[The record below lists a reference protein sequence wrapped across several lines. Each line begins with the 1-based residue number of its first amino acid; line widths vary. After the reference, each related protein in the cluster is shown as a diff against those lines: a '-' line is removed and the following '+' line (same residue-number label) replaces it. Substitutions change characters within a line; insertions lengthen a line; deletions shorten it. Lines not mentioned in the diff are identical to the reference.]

1 VKKLLAVL
9 VVSVLIVPFFLLHEA
24 FSQDIWPSDS
34 LITTGIGNLEEGN
47 IIRAQNEAVIDAQKK
62 ALIQAVGM
70 LMTFDLLE
78 EQFFF
83 LREAV
88 FNRPA
93 YYIENYRVLYDS
105 TLGDRYHITIQSTIA
120 FKKLEDDLVTSQ
132 FLTPQVKLP
141 RILLMV
147 AQQKLEQSFF
157 TCWWS
162 FIDPVKK
169 LTITDQILR
178 NELQK
183 RGLEVIDHTYLIQ
196 ETPLNKVYGCMDV
209 KSMAIQTI
217 GKQFNA
223 DIVIVGNSQVEL
235 TGEIEESHEKS
246 VQASIIAKAVKVEDG
261 LTVAILE
268 TYIPATEDDAG
279 TAQRVALERAA
290 SDLAHQMSE
299 LISLRWTKESKGIT
313 LATLK
318 VSGLSQY
325 LDFSRLKSDL
335 KKEIPEIQ
343 NLSQKTLS
351 DEGSIIEVESTL
363 DIPSLVEQIRS
374 KQFKDFTISITEVSH
389 NMIGMEVKIK
399 SPEEEQP
406 KTDNKNEMEK
416 ND

>member
-1 VKKLLAVL
+1 MKKLLAVF
-9 VVSVLIVPFFLLHEA
+9 VVSFLIAPFSLLPEA
-24 FSQDIWPSDS
+24 ISQDIWPSNAI
-34 LITTGIGNLEEGN
+34 ITTGIGKLEENN
-47 IIRAQNEAVIDAQKK
+47 IFRAQNEAILDAQKK

-78 EQFFF
+78 EQFYF

-93 YYIENYRVLYDS
+93 YYIENYKVLYDS
-105 TLGDRYHITIQSTIA
+105 TLGDRYHITIQSTVA

-132 FLTPQVKLP
+132 FLTSQVKLP

-162 FIDPVKK
+162 FIDPVKE
-169 LTITDQILR
+169 LTITDKILK

-196 ETPLNKVYGCMDV
+196 ENPLNKVYGCMDV
-209 KSMAIQTI
+209 KSVAIQTL

-223 DIVIVGNSQVEL
+223 DIVIVGNSQVEF

-261 LTVAILE
+261 LTVAILD
-268 TYIPATEDDAG
+268 TYIPATEDDAE

-374 KQFKDFTISITEVSH
+374 KQFKDFTISINEVLH
-389 NMIGMEVKIK
+389 TMIGMEVKIK

>member
-1 VKKLLAVL
+1 
-9 VVSVLIVPFFLLHEA
+9 
-24 FSQDIWPSDS
+24 
-34 LITTGIGNLEEGN
+34 
-47 IIRAQNEAVIDAQKK
+47 
-62 ALIQAVGM
+62 
-70 LMTFDLLE
+70 
-78 EQFFF
+78 
-83 LREAV
+83 LR
-88 FNRPA
+88 
-93 YYIENYRVLYDS
+93 
-105 TLGDRYHITIQSTIA
+105 
-120 FKKLEDDLVTSQ
+120 K
-132 FLTPQVKLP
+132 
-141 RILLMV
+141 
-147 AQQKLEQSFF
+147 
-157 TCWWS
+157 
-162 FIDPVKK
+162 
-169 LTITDQILR
+169 
-178 NELQK
+178 ELQK

-235 TGEIEESHEKS
+235 TGAIEESHEKS
-246 VQASIIAKAVKVEDG
+246 VQASIVAKAVKVEDG
-261 LTVAILE
+261 LTVAILD
-268 TYIPATEDDAG
+268 TYIPATEDDAE

-351 DEGSIIEVESTL
+351 DEGSIIEVESML